1 MSSVNFG
8 SHRLVVGAHYGMRDW
23 LMQRV
28 TAVLMAVFTIIV
40 IAQLVFSKG
49 PVSYELWAGISAAQ
63 WMKSLTF
70 AVILAMLWHVWVG
83 MRNVFQDYVKPYA
96 VRFVMH
102 VFAIVWLTACGG
114 WAIQV
119 LWRL

>member
-8 SHRLVVGAHYGMRDW
+8 SHRTVVGAHFGMRDW

-28 TAVLMAVFTIIV
+28 TSVVMALFTILV
-40 IAQLVFSKG
+40 LGQLIFSKG
-49 PVSYELWAGISAAQ
+49 PIGYEVWAGIFSPQ

-70 AVILAMLWHVWVG
+70 VVIISLLWHVWVG
-83 MRNVFQDYVKPYA
+83 MRNIFMDYVKPSA
-96 VRFVMH
+96 FRFVMH
-102 VFAIVWLTACGG
+102 VFAIVWLTACAGG
-114 WAIQV
+114 ALQA